1 MGPQPPHT
9 NTHPPPIMPAIME
22 RAANLLPR
30 YVCNGYYDNCYNSAW
45 NSWARW
51 LVLALIIVG
60 AFFIFFLFSC
70 SRRVITG
77 RTRTTT
83 AGRTMSSCSSLRMST
98 SHRRVRHQQGDR
110 KGQSTGLCFQ
120 YGLNGHG

>member
-1 MGPQPPHT
+1 
-9 NTHPPPIMPAIME
+9 MPAIIE
-22 RAANLLPR
+22 RASNLVPR

-70 SRRVITG
+70 ITARRRRRHGYRPYRGTG
-77 RTRTTT
+77 
-83 AGRTMSSCSSLRMST
+83 
-98 SHRRVRHQQGDR
+98 
-110 KGQSTGLCFQ
+110 
-120 YGLNGHG
+120 

>member
-45 NSWARW
+45 NSWA
-51 LVLALIIVG
+51 L
-60 AFFIFFLFSC
+60 
-70 SRRVITG
+70 G
-77 RTRTTT
+77 RTPPGH
-83 AGRTMSSCSSLRMST
+83 APAQYNSAAPYYANYQPQYNNSNNPPPPPSY
-98 SHRRVRHQQGDR
+98 
-110 KGQSTGLCFQ
+110 GQSQ
-120 YGLNGHG
+120 SYYGQNADYYGRQNDVEL